1 MDQELRDWLNTQLA
15 KAEHAVKCRE
25 QGEQCWSGGTD
36 SSWRAVAQA
45 QGGVYHSKA
54 KRMELAAKEK
64 RIGDKC
70 RKDVEHWKT
79 VIALLEEKDTEHFH
93 CRYCGAKSNKDC
105 ICGPTP
111 L

>member
-1 MDQELRDWLNTQLA
+1 MNQELQEWLNAQLA

-25 QGEQCWSGGTD
+25 QGEQCWSGGTNE
-36 SSWRAVAQA
+36 SWRKVAQA
-45 QGGVYHSKA
+45 QGGVYHSRA
-54 KRMELAAKEK
+54 KRLELAAKEK

-70 RKDVEHWKT
+70 RKDVQMWKM
-79 VIALLEEKDTEHFH
+79 VIGMLEEKADPFH
-93 CRYCGAKSNKDC
+93 CRYCGAKTNKDC